1 MELKAFISYR
11 RSDAFMHPE
20 DGGVDVDFSETIA
33 DGLRDAGFTVFR
45 DVDDIIEG
53 DHYEYRLR
61 EGLANADLFVAVI
74 GERWLSLLNQGLERQ
89 NAVSGVEEDI
99 VFREIRAAL
108 RQEKE

>member
-20 DGGVDVDFSETIA
+20 DGGADVDFSETIA

-74 GERWLSLLNQGLERQ
+74 GERWQS
-89 NAVSGVEEDI
+89 AVLKRILFSGR
-99 VFREIRAAL
+99 FGPRCARK
-108 RQEKE
+108 RRCSRY